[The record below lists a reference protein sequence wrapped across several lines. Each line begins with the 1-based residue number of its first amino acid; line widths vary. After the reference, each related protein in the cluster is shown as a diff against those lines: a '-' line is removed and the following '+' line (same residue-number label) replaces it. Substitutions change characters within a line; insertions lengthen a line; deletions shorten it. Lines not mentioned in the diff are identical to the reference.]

1 MWLGHPSDWYKGEN
15 DTLTR
20 KKYLGSARN
29 NCFNLV
35 AGRQELRGIVTL

>member
-20 KKYLGSARN
+20 KENLGIAGDS
-29 NCFNLV
+29 CFNLV